1 MIHDPARLQEVI
13 DEISEWPLDRR
24 RRYIAEM
31 ESAFGK
37 AASEQIKAALQAAW
51 DQRKA

>member
-1 MIHDPARLQEVI
+1 MIGDEGRLEEVI
-13 DEISEWPLDRR
+13 DEISEWPLARR